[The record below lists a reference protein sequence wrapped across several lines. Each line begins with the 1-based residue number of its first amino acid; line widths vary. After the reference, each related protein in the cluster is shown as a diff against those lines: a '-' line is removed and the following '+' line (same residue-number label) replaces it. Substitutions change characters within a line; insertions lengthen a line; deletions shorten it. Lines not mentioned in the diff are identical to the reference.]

1 MKIYGTQRRILE
13 VVTFV
18 SGLVLSLFL
27 IYISNYLSIIEIPHI
42 IAISISFLYGIL
54 MLTAIAMLFEDDSR
68 VAGILLVSIFIPL
81 LLYFATNEYIVFKG
95 ILAGICIGFILSLY
109 ALFKNRFDILTRVSR
124 AVVTGFFFIMIVY
137 ICYGFVMLIYSFS
150 IMLIKNYII
159 LFIIG
164 SVLYLLLQKM
174 IIGINSKDVFVF
186 GPPSS
191 GKTYLLLAFNDYF
204 INFFHGTHNEVIFSA
219 HDDAKDLKIENM
231 LITVERGERIRST
244 YSDEIAMYTLRG
256 KKKGVFPI
264 ELTMIDYGGEQTE
277 KIQQRYQ
284 DIVSDL
290 SENLKENEF
299 TVKYK
304 IGTIEFL
311 NSIKKNKTFEKTPEL
326 ADKVASAYLIKKL
339 KNAGKIIFLIDG
351 KLISG
356 FHGNNK
362 EELIGLF
369 GYYGRIIEKLGTN
382 KKYVLVITK
391 TDDFSEILN
400 IPEKSEKSL
409 EIEKDIYKMLQSV
422 DTFKSLVHKCKNPLY
437 LFAVSADATGSL
449 NQIYPWQVGQ
459 VVNI

>member
-109 ALFKNRFDILTRVSR
+109 ALFKNRFDILTRISR

-290 SENLKENEF
+290 SENF
-299 TVKYK
+299 
-304 IGTIEFL
+304 
-311 NSIKKNKTFEKTPEL
+311 KKNKTFEKTPEL
-326 ADKVASAYLIKKL
+326 ADKVASACLIKKL

-356 FHGNNK
+356 FHENNK

-391 TDDFSEILN
+391 TDDFSDILN
-400 IPEKSEKSL
+400 ISEKSEKSL

>member
-13 VVTFV
+13 VVTFF

-81 LLYFATNEYIVFKG
+81 LLYFATNEYIVLKG

-109 ALFKNRFDILTRVSR
+109 ALFKNRFDILTRISR

-174 IIGINSKDVFVF
+174 MIGINSKDVFIF

-290 SENLKENEF
+290 SENF
-299 TVKYK
+299 
-304 IGTIEFL
+304 
-311 NSIKKNKTFEKTPEL
+311 KKNKTFEKTPEL
-326 ADKVASAYLIKKL
+326 ADKVASACLIKKL

-356 FHGNNK
+356 FHENNK

-391 TDDFSEILN
+391 TDDFSDILN

>member
-109 ALFKNRFDILTRVSR
+109 ALFKNRFDILTRISR

-191 GKTYLLLAFNDYF
+191 GKTYLLLALNDYF
-204 INFFHGTHNEVIFSA
+204 INFFHGTYNEVIFSA

-290 SENLKENEF
+290 SENF
-299 TVKYK
+299 
-304 IGTIEFL
+304 
-311 NSIKKNKTFEKTPEL
+311 KKNKTFEKTPEL
-326 ADKVASAYLIKKL
+326 ADKVATACLIKKL

-356 FHGNNK
+356 FHENNK

-391 TDDFSEILN
+391 TDDFSDILN

>member
-81 LLYFATNEYIVFKG
+81 LLYFATNEYIAFKG

-109 ALFKNRFDILTRVSR
+109 ALFKNRFDILTRISR

-290 SENLKENEF
+290 SENF
-299 TVKYK
+299 
-304 IGTIEFL
+304 
-311 NSIKKNKTFEKTPEL
+311 KKNKTFEKTPEL
-326 ADKVASAYLIKKL
+326 ADKVASACLIKKL

-356 FHGNNK
+356 FHENNK

-391 TDDFSEILN
+391 TDDFSDILN

>member
-81 LLYFATNEYIVFKG
+81 LLYFATNEYIIFKG

-109 ALFKNRFDILTRVSR
+109 ALFKNRFDILTRISR

-290 SENLKENEF
+290 SENF
-299 TVKYK
+299 
-304 IGTIEFL
+304 
-311 NSIKKNKTFEKTPEL
+311 KKNKTFEKTPEL
-326 ADKVASAYLIKKL
+326 ADKVASACLIKKL

-356 FHGNNK
+356 FHENNK

-391 TDDFSEILN
+391 TDDFSDILN

>member
-109 ALFKNRFDILTRVSR
+109 ALFKNRFDILTRISR

-290 SENLKENEF
+290 SENF
-299 TVKYK
+299 
-304 IGTIEFL
+304 
-311 NSIKKNKTFEKTPEL
+311 KKNKTFEKTPEL
-326 ADKVASAYLIKKL
+326 ADKVASACLIKKL

-356 FHGNNK
+356 FHENNK

-391 TDDFSEILN
+391 TDDFSDILN